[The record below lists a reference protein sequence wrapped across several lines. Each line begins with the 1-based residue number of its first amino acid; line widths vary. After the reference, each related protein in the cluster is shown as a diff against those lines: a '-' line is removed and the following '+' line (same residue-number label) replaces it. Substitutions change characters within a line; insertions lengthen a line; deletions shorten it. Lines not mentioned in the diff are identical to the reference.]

1 MSSSS
6 PEMPVQPIRFWQHW
20 RAVDQI
26 YHDYPLGADVLVD
39 LIRSSNFLTQCL
51 VRSLLAPLYFASEQG
66 WAVRGEHGEMAAIM
80 YLRRGARQG
89 IRVLHVNEINVNTH
103 FRGRG
108 LAQRLLAFAEELA
121 RAEQRPFLKLAVTV
135 ANTPAVTLYRRC
147 GYQEQHHRFFTY
159 IPTSAARH
167 SSKSTDVLLRRL
179 PRGQAAK
186 VFQQFY
192 QQEVEASTPEVAGLL
207 LASYPQG
214 VDMIGVPI
222 GDTRAYV
229 FEQGGKPL
237 GYGDVSHR
245 RAQWNLRLS
254 LRPEW
259 WGTAC
264 ERETLQLLTS
274 ASGHEPGS
282 TIALHVPSAA
292 HYEAL
297 CSGAPSLA
305 SELDLREQHSQRM
318 VMVKC
323 LVLA

>member
-6 PEMPVQPIRFWQHW
+6 PELPVQPIRFWQHW

-26 YHDYPLGADVLVD
+26 SHDYPPGTDVLVD
-39 LIRSSNFLTQCL
+39 QIRSSGFLAQWV

-80 YLRRGARQG
+80 YVRRGARQG
-89 IRVLHVNEINVNTH
+89 VRMLHIDEINVHAH

-108 LAQRLLAFAEELA
+108 LAQRLLAFAEEVA
-121 RAEQRPFLKLAVTV
+121 RTERRPFLKLAVTV
-135 ANTPAVTLYRRC
+135 ANTPAVTLYRRF

-159 IPTSAARH
+159 VPTSAALH
-167 SSKSTDVLLRRL
+167 TPTSTDILLRRL
-179 PRGQAAK
+179 PRGQAAN
-186 VFQQFY
+186 VFQQFS
-192 QQEVEASTPEVAGLL
+192 QHEVAASTPEVADLL
-207 LASYPQG
+207 LAYYPQG
-214 VDMIGVPI
+214 VNMVRVPI
-222 GDTRAYV
+222 GGTRAYV
-229 FEQGGKPL
+229 FEQKSQSI
-237 GYGDVSHR
+237 GYGDISQGR
-245 RAQWNLRLS
+245 GQWILRLS
-254 LRPEW
+254 LHPRW

-264 ERETLQLLTS
+264 EREVLHLLTNTI
-274 ASGHEPGS
+274 GHESGS

-292 HYEAL
+292 HFEAL

-318 VMVKC
+318 VMVKG